1 MSALFAQT
9 WYDTT
14 AIPPPKTTP
23 LGGVSNTPY
32 DVAII
37 GGGLAGL
44 TALYQLARNGV
55 NAVLLEARTIASGAS
70 GRNGGF
76 CSPGWAADHEKITR
90 LVGQDAANHLADI
103 AEHGTDWMRDMMA
116 QPSYANASP
125 KFGELILSRNAQR
138 FEASGT
144 QQVMERSDLR
154 QVLNTDSYKHGLF
167 DPNAFHFHPL
177 NFMRQLAQDA
187 ISAGG
192 QIVEHAPVTQSRRM
206 GDVHHLTAGTTS
218 ILARTVIHAIG
229 GYGGRENAFAR
240 RHLLPIR
247 TYIGVSAPMRDVLDH
262 HIRCDWAIADTRRAG
277 NYYRRLPDGRL
288 LWGMA
293 ITAFGTLDVKAVK
306 NMVRRDIAKT
316 FPKLAVDMRDAGIGI
331 DFAWAGNMAYA
342 RHFMPFVGQITPH
355 NFMLAGFGG
364 HGMNTAPAA
373 AIALTDYILGK
384 ADTLDAFNR
393 VPRPRVWGVAGAI
406 AAETTYRW
414 MQCRDALSEIVD

>member
-9 WYDTT
+9 WYDST
-14 AIPPPKTTP
+14 AIVPPKTAP
-23 LGGVSNTPY
+23 LGGVSSTPY

-37 GGGLAGL
+37 GGGLAGV
-44 TALYQLARNGV
+44 TALYQLARTGV

-76 CSPGWAADHEKITR
+76 CSSGWAADHDKITR
-90 LVGQDAANHLADI
+90 LVGQAAAHQLADI
-103 AEHGTDWMRDMMA
+103 ADNGTDWMRDKMA
-116 QPSYANASP
+116 HPSYANASP

-154 QVLNTDSYKHGLF
+154 QLLNTDRYKHGLF

-187 ISAGG
+187 ISARG
-192 QIVEHAPVTQSRRM
+192 QIVEYAPVSQSRRM
-206 GDVHHLTAGTTS
+206 GDVHHITSGKTS
-218 ILARTVIHAIG
+218 ILARTVIHAVG
-229 GYGGRENAFAR
+229 GYAGAENRFAR

-247 TYIGVSAPMRDVLDH
+247 TYIGVTAPMADVIDR
-262 HIRCDWAIADTRRAG
+262 HILCDWAIADTRRAG

-293 ITAFGTLDVKAVK
+293 ITAFGTLDVAAVK
-306 NMVRRDIAKT
+306 NMVRRDIAKI
-316 FPKLAVDMRDAGIGI
+316 FPKLAIDMRDAGIGI

-342 RHFMPFVGQITPH
+342 RHFMPFVGEIAPH
-355 NFMLAGFGG
+355 NFILAGFGG

-384 ADTLDAFNR
+384 GDRLAPFNR
-393 VPRPRVWGVAGAI
+393 VPRPRVWGMIGAI
-406 AAETTYRW
+406 GAETTYRW
-414 MQCRDALSEIVD
+414 MQCRDALSEIMG